1 MEIFD
6 GFCQKQPVEKTLYVT
21 GNSLNINMIQ
31 EAPYGEP
38 ERLGKQGNNYGKEER
53 DEKFS
58 RKWRSQS
65 FC

>member
-21 GNSLNINMIQ
+21 GYSLNINMIQ

-38 ERLGKQGNNYGKEER
+38 VRLGKQGNN
-53 DEKFS
+53 
-58 RKWRSQS
+58 
-65 FC
+65 